1 MSAAQVDLKQF
12 YSMPPVLLRHQSLSG
27 NRTKPLVRTLWAFAV
42 ETSRELSSLPSSSPA
57 RRRLGPKR
65 RSYDFM
71 DETTNL
77 EKIAEQAKE
86 PIGGAAQ
93 DLKETA
99 SSIAD
104 TAQPATQAA
113 WNDTKSELRRLRSI
127 FEGYVK
133 EKPFQTLLVVLG
145 IGILVGLVVRR

>member
-1 MSAAQVDLKQF
+1 
-12 YSMPPVLLRHQSLSG
+12 
-27 NRTKPLVRTLWAFAV
+27 
-42 ETSRELSSLPSSSPA
+42 
-57 RRRLGPKR
+57 
-65 RSYDFM
+65 M